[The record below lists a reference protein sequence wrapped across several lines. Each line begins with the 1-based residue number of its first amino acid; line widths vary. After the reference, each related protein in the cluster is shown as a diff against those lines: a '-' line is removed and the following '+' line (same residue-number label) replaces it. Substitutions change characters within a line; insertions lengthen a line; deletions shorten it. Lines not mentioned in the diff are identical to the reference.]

1 MSDEPIRLATRGSDL
16 ALWQAGEVRTSLA
29 DRRVSAELVE
39 IDTEGDQIRDELIHR
54 LGKVGAFVRALDEA
68 ILDGRAD
75 AAVHSMKDVP
85 TEGGEDLV
93 IAAVP
98 ERGPAGD
105 VLVTPDG
112 TGLEDLPRGAVVGTG
127 SLRRGAQL
135 RAARPDLAIE
145 PVRGNVDTRVEKL
158 LAPPL
163 QAEHERRSEAES
175 EQLEEIERETRTG
188 AADRER
194 ETGGG
199 GSEEAGDSEDGA
211 IDREYDRTVEEWFER
226 LAEVERAA
234 LGRAVETK
242 YDALVLAAAGL
253 RRTGLERHVGTHPLP
268 TGEFVPAAG
277 QGALAVTAADG
288 DLAESLREVLDHPR
302 SRVETSV
309 ERTVLAAVGGGC
321 IAPIGVH
328 ATLRGDVVHVDARVL
343 STDGTEEAA
352 LSRDLPVDDYRNAAR
367 EAAADLR
374 ADGAA
379 DLIEVAREDA
389 DADGR
394 ADAAADAA
402 PDADSAER
410 QQ

>member
-16 ALWQAGEVRTSLA
+16 ALWQAGEVRAALA

-39 IDTEGDQIRDELIHR
+39 VETEGDQIRDELIHR
-54 LGKVGAFVRALDEA
+54 LGKIGAFVRALDEA
-68 ILDGRAD
+68 VLAGEAD

-112 TGLEDLPRGAVVGTG
+112 AALADLPAGAVVGTG

-135 RAARPDLAIE
+135 RAHRSDLVVE

-158 LAPPL
+158 LAPTL
-163 QAEHERRSEAES
+163 QAEHERRTEAEA
-175 EQLEEIERETRTG
+175 ERMEAVERETRTDLDDG
-188 AADRER
+188 
-194 ETGGG
+194 ETGGD
-199 GSEEAGDSEDGA
+199 EAEGTP
-211 IDREYDRTVEEWFER
+211 DREYDRTVEEWFGD
-226 LAEVERAA
+226 LAEVEREA
-234 LGRAVETK
+234 LGRAVETE

-253 RRTGLERHVGTHPLP
+253 RRTGLDRHVGTHPLP

-277 QGALAVTAADG
+277 QGALAVTAPDG
-288 DLAESLREVLDHPR
+288 DLAESLRSVLDHPR
-302 SRVETSV
+302 SRVETAV
-309 ERTVLAAVGGGC
+309 ERTVLASVGGGC

-328 ATLRGDVVHVDARVL
+328 AHLRGDVVHVDARVL
-343 STDGTEEAA
+343 SADGEREAA
-352 LSRDLPVDDYRNAAR
+352 LSRDLPVDDYRDAAR
-367 EAAADLR
+367 AAAADLR

-379 DLIEVAREDA
+379 ELIDAAREDG
-389 DADGR
+389 DADG
-394 ADAAADAA
+394 AEDAAAEAS
-402 PDADSAER
+402 PDANSNSTEQR
-410 QQ
+410 